1 MKKKNVSAMGIRDCV
16 LTEGT
21 SFHVQEAYKAMRTN
35 LMFSLPGNGC
45 KKIVVTSSF
54 AGEGKSITC
63 TNLAIAFVQA
73 GYRVLVIDGDL
84 RKPKLHRYM
93 DVQNDIGLAHI
104 LGGFNEAKEGIH
116 CTAYEKL
123 QVIPSGHIPP
133 NPAELLASTS
143 MKDLL
148 AKLEE
153 FYDYIFIDTP
163 PINLVTD
170 GVVLGPITSG
180 TIMVVRE
187 GQTHHKDLQTS
198 LNKLQF
204 AETKVL
210 GLVLNDMKRMQGGY
224 KKYKGYKY
232 GESYGYSV
240 SVIGNESLT
249 S

>member
-1 MKKKNVSAMGIRDCV
+1 MKRKNTSTTGVRDCV

-35 LMFSLPGNGC
+35 LMFALPGNEC
-45 KKIVVTSSF
+45 KKIVITSSF
-54 AGEGKSITC
+54 AGEGKSISC
-63 TNLAIAFVQA
+63 ANLAITFVQA
-73 GYRVLVIDGDL
+73 GYKVLIIDADL
-84 RKPKLHRYM
+84 RKPKIHRYM

-104 LGGFNEAKEGIH
+104 LGGFNDVKEGIH
-116 CTAYEKL
+116 ATSYENL

-133 NPAELLASTS
+133 NPAELLASNS
-143 MKDLL
+143 MKNLL
-148 AKLEE
+148 SNVETL
-153 FYDYIFIDTP
+153 YDYIFIDTP

-187 GQTHHKDLQTS
+187 GQTHHKDLQTA

-210 GLVLNDMKRMQGGY
+210 GLILNDMKKMQGGY

-232 GESYGYSV
+232 GGSYGYST
-240 SVIGNESLT
+240 SPIGNESLT